1 MVMEARFGNK
11 ASLDVSICFR
21 LAGDAAASLCFESGC
36 IGSGVRAGDDRLDI
50 HSGAANARLRGSA
63 RT

>member
-36 IGSGVRAGDDRLDI
+36 IGSGVRAGDD
-50 HSGAANARLRGSA
+50 G
-63 RT
+63 